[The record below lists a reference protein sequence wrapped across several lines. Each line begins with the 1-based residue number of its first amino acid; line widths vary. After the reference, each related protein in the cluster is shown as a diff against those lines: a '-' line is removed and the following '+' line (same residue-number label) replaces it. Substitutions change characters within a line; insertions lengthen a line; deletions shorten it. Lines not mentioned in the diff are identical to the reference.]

1 LIMAIKVV
9 ARPARL
15 TWRNFKAVAVIPDS
29 DEEAQIAPE
38 TTLPERLHPLKVK
51 DKFRLPD
58 LTVTV
63 VLKSSDTIV
72 IRTADKT
79 ADLLEH
85 EQGHFDLMIL
95 SARAMAA
102 DLEKLEADSPDE
114 LQSAINDVQSTHG
127 ARATAVDEE
136 YDRQTDHSRN
146 AAQQRRWRKLID
158 EALGKTRVTAI
169 DGNDL

>member
-1 LIMAIKVV
+1 VAIKVV

-15 TWRNFKAVAVIPDS
+15 TWRNFKAVALIPDS

-38 TTLPERLHPLKVK
+38 TSLPARLHPLKVK

-58 LTVTV
+58 LTITI

-102 DLEKLEADSPDE
+102 DLEAIEADSVAE
-114 LQSAINDVQSTHG
+114 LQSAVSDVQSTHG
-127 ARATAVDEE
+127 ERADAVDKE

-146 AAQQRRWRKLID
+146 VAQQRRWRKLID
-158 EALGKTRVTAI
+158 EALGKGNATSI